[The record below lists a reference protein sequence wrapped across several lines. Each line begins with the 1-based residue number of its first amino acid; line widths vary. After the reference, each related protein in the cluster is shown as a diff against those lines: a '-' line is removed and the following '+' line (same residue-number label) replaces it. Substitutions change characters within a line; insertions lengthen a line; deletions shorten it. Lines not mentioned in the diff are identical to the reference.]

1 MIVVR
6 TFSIS
11 SERIRMN
18 SNENPKDTDREVYIL
33 RYWRDLT
40 LRGQITHVR
49 SGMTFPLRDPEVL
62 LALIQEQAKNACSN
76 KKPSGLK

>member
-1 MIVVR
+1 MILVQTLRV
-6 TFSIS
+6 S

-18 SNENPKDTDREVYIL
+18 STENLKETEREVYIL

-49 SGMTFPLRDPEVL
+49 SRTTFPLRDPEVL
-62 LALIQEQAKNACSN
+62 LAFIQEQLDVSDSKD
-76 KKPSGLK
+76 KLSGLK